1 MIFEDRLW
9 KASIALGFAGA
20 GIVVALQDVIAG
32 VAGWFAIGLSRL
44 YSVGDRIQIADIK
57 GDVIDIS
64 ILRTTLIETG
74 HSVSRDLYSGRVARI
89 TNSTGLKGHVFNY
102 SQGFPFVWDEIKI
115 QLSSSS
121 DHDLARELFLS
132 VGREI
137 VKDYLPEARRSWQRV
152 TDNYRIENS
161 QLEPTVM
168 LSVMG
173 GNLEF
178 SLNYIVD
185 YARRDMMKDRAFTN
199 IVDRVVRSDGRL
211 KWPTSSTVV
220 NVQMTSERPLLQTEL
235 SI

>member
-1 MIFEDRLW
+1 
-9 KASIALGFAGA
+9 
-20 GIVVALQDVIAG
+20 
-32 VAGWFAIGLSRL
+32 
-44 YSVGDRIQIADIK
+44 
-57 GDVIDIS
+57 
-64 ILRTTLIETG
+64 
-74 HSVSRDLYSGRVARI
+74 
-89 TNSTGLKGHVFNY
+89 
-102 SQGFPFVWDEIKI
+102 
-115 QLSSSS
+115 
-121 DHDLARELFLS
+121 
-132 VGREI
+132 
-137 VKDYLPEARRSWQRV
+137 
-152 TDNYRIENS
+152 
-161 QLEPTVM
+161 M